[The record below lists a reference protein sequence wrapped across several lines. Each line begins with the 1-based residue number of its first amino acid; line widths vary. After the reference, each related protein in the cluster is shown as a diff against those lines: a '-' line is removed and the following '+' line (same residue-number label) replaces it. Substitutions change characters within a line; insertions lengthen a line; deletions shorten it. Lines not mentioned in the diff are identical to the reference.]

1 MSFTTIYGQEKQIE
15 LLKRSIETGR
25 IAHAYLFY
33 GMQGIGKR
41 TSAIAFAKTLNCRQ
55 EQSDSCNS
63 CSACIKI
70 ARGVHPDVIT
80 IEPEGLVIKIKNI
93 REVQNQIKFRP
104 FEGKKRVFI
113 IVDAEK
119 MNSPS
124 ANALLKT
131 LEEPNPS
138 NILILLTSR
147 PYQLPETIISR
158 CQKIRFDPIRKD
170 AVASFLEKET
180 SLDRKSA
187 GILAS
192 SSRGSIGKALE
203 MMKQSYVTFKNE
215 MIAKIIDWDKT
226 NDPFSC
232 FSFVDDFGDGRQII
246 AERLDILR
254 DWYRD
259 ILIYK
264 ETGNV
269 EYLINPDVI
278 DRTKNL
284 SEKLSGE
291 DILNCVRAI
300 NRAYRAIE
308 QNANKQLTLESMMF
322 KLQAI

>member
-1 MSFTTIYGQEKQIE
+1 MSFKNIYGQERQIE
-15 LLKRSIETGR
+15 LLKRSIETER
-25 IAHAYLFY
+25 VSHAYLFY
-33 GMQGIGKR
+33 GMQGIGKK
-41 TSAIAFAKTLNCRQ
+41 TSAIAFAKALNCKK
-55 EQSDSCNS
+55 EKSDSCDS

-70 ARGVHPDVIT
+70 TRGVHPDVIT

-138 NILILLTSR
+138 NILILVTSR
-147 PYQLPETIISR
+147 PYQLLETIISR
-158 CQKIRFDPIRKD
+158 CQKIRFDPIRKE
-170 AVASFLEKET
+170 AIESFLEKEA

-187 GILAS
+187 SILAS
-192 SSRGSIGKALE
+192 SSRGSIGRALE

-215 MIAKIIDWDKT
+215 MIDKIIDWDKAK
-226 NDPFSC
+226 DPLSC
-232 FSFVDDFGDGRQII
+232 FSFVDDFGDGRQVI

-264 ETGNV
+264 ETGDA

-278 DRTKNL
+278 DSTKGL

-291 DILNCVRAI
+291 DILNCIRAI

-322 KLQAI
+322 KLLAI

>member
-1 MSFTTIYGQEKQIE
+1 MSFANIYGQEKQIE
-15 LLKRSIETGR
+15 LLMRSIETER
-25 IAHAYLFY
+25 VSHAYLFY
-33 GMQGIGKR
+33 GMQGIGKK
-41 TSAIAFAKTLNCRQ
+41 TSAIAFAKVLNCKKETR
-55 EQSDSCNS
+55 DSCDS
-63 CSACIKI
+63 CTACIKI
-70 ARGVHPDVIT
+70 DHGVHPDVMT
-80 IEPEGLVIKIKNI
+80 IEPEGLFIKIKNI
-93 REVQNQIKFRP
+93 RELQNQIKFRP

-138 NILILLTSR
+138 NILILITSR

-158 CQKIRFDPIRKD
+158 CQKIRFDPIRRD
-170 AVASFLEKET
+170 TIESFLEKET

-192 SSRGSIGKALE
+192 SSRGSIGRALE
-203 MMKQSYVTFKNE
+203 MMKQSYVNFKNE
-215 MIAKIIDWDKT
+215 MIDKIIDWDKAE
-226 NDPFSC
+226 DPFSC
-232 FSFVDDFGDGRQII
+232 FSFVDDFGDGRQVI
-246 AERLDILR
+246 AERLEILR

-264 ETGNV
+264 ETGDP
-269 EYLINPDVI
+269 EYLIIRDVI
-278 DRTKNL
+278 ESTKRL
-284 SEKLSGE
+284 SEKFSGE
-291 DILNCVRAI
+291 DILKRIKAI

-322 KLQAI
+322 KLLAV

>member
-1 MSFTTIYGQEKQIE
+1 M
-15 LLKRSIETGR
+15 KRSIEKER
-25 IAHAYLFY
+25 VSHAYLFY

-41 TSAIAFAKTLNCRQ
+41 TSAMAFAKALNCKK
-55 EQSDSCNS
+55 EKNDSCDS
-63 CSACIKI
+63 CATCIKI
-70 ARGVHPDVIT
+70 DRGVHPDVIT
-80 IEPEGLVIKIKNI
+80 IEPEGLIIKIKNI

-138 NILILLTSR
+138 NTLILVTSR

-170 AVASFLEKET
+170 AIESFLEKEAF
-180 SLDRKSA
+180 LDRKSA
-187 GILAS
+187 SILAS
-192 SSRGSIGKALE
+192 SSRGSIGRALE
-203 MMKQSYVTFKNE
+203 MMEQSYITFKSE
-215 MIAKIIDWDKT
+215 MIDKVINWDKAH
-226 NDPFSC
+226 DPLSC
-232 FSFVDDFGDGRQII
+232 FSFIDDFGDGRQVI

-264 ETGNV
+264 ETGDP
-269 EYLINPDVI
+269 EYLINQDI
-278 DRTKNL
+278 MDSTKDL

-291 DILNCVRAI
+291 DILNRIQAI

-308 QNANKQLTLESMMF
+308 QNANKQLTLELMMF
-322 KLQAI
+322 KLLPI

>member
-15 LLKRSIETGR
+15 LLKRSIETER

-33 GMQGIGKR
+33 GMQGIGKK
-41 TSAIAFAKTLNCRQ
+41 TSAIAFAKALNCKK

-70 ARGVHPDVIT
+70 TRGVHPDVIT

-170 AVASFLEKET
+170 AIESFLEKET
-180 SLDRKSA
+180 SLDRKS
-187 GILAS
+187 
-192 SSRGSIGKALE
+192 
-203 MMKQSYVTFKNE
+203 
-215 MIAKIIDWDKT
+215 
-226 NDPFSC
+226 
-232 FSFVDDFGDGRQII
+232 
-246 AERLDILR
+246 
-254 DWYRD
+254 
-259 ILIYK
+259 
-264 ETGNV
+264 
-269 EYLINPDVI
+269 
-278 DRTKNL
+278 
-284 SEKLSGE
+284 
-291 DILNCVRAI
+291 
-300 NRAYRAIE
+300 
-308 QNANKQLTLESMMF
+308 
-322 KLQAI
+322 